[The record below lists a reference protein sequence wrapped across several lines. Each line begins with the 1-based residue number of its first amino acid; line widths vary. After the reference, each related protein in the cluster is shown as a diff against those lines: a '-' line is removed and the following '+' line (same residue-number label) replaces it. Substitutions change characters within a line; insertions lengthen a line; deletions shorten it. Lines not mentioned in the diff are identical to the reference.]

1 MTIIDILAEMCES
14 YLVQTLEEEQT
25 NGNNDDAANN

>member
-1 MTIIDILAEMCES
+1 MLAEMCES
-14 YLVQTLEEEQT
+14 YLVRTLEEEQT

>member
-14 YLVQTLEEEQT
+14 YLIQVLEEGDEK
-25 NGNNDDAANN
+25 NDDTTKE